1 MGDLC
6 QETALVSRPG
16 KPEEEEEEEEEKPE
30 EEEEETALALRHV
43 FPVLVSSSFV
53 LMLFSPD
60 PQIFSAFKPRFS
72 NSLS

>member
-1 MGDLC
+1 VGDLC

-16 KPEEEEEEEEEKPE
+16 KPEEE